1 MFVCVF
7 LCVFVCTCAC
17 MKVNGRVHVFV
28 HACVYVCMCVCVF
41 VSSREMKRERK
52 CYCVCVCRS
61 YHRAGALLASDP
73 PPRRYLA
80 AHLAVFCWHLT
91 SLCNST
97 PTTLSCNNSRKNRR
111 SHRWYAHQYPAAV
124 VQIGPFSSSGVYA
137 CVCVCVTVC
146 SCMCVCKREKE
157 REKERERER
166 EKGKKCVRVC
176 V

>member
-1 MFVCVF
+1 VCCACVCVRVFVCV
-7 LCVFVCTCAC
+7 CVYL
-17 MKVNGRVHVFV
+17 RVYESEWAS
-28 HACVYVCMCVCVF
+28 ACVCACVCVCMYVCVCV

-146 SCMCVCKREKE
+146 CVH
-157 REKERERER
+157 
-166 EKGKKCVRVC
+166 VC